1 MIKINEVW
9 KKEKATKAEK
19 EINSK
24 GVKRMVKRNTNGK
37 KRRKGRIINKAKG
50 EEIKRKGEIK

>member
-1 MIKINEVW
+1 
-9 KKEKATKAEK
+9 
-19 EINSK
+19 
-24 GVKRMVKRNTNGK
+24 MVKRNTNGK